1 MPRALLFGSTGQ
13 LGSSL
18 LRAEWPKGWEPAVA
32 AMDVYDLAQPERLEQ
47 RLLEAKPDAI
57 LNAAAYTAV
66 DKAESEPELAEK
78 VNALAPGA
86 MARVATRLDIPLLHV
101 STDYVFD
108 GELEGREYVETD
120 TVRPLSV
127 YGKTKE
133 HGERLVRLAPKHF
146 IVRTSWVYSATG
158 ANFVKTMLRVGRER
172 PELKVVADQLG
183 RPTEAFELGR
193 TLLALLQQPEASAY
207 GTYHYAGGRAL
218 SWHAFAEAI
227 FAAAARHGYTSPQ
240 VTPIATHEY
249 PTAAVRPKNSRLDGT
264 KLAERF
270 GIHQHDFD
278 GPLER
283 CITAL
288 LKELQ

>member
-18 LRAEWPKGWEPAVA
+18 LRAEWPRGWEPLVGPAET
-32 AMDVYDLAQPERLEQ
+32 YDLAQPEQLEQ
-47 RLLEAKPDAI
+47 QMLDARPDAI

-66 DKAESEPELAEK
+66 DKAESEPDLAEK

-86 MARVATRLDIPLLHV
+86 MARVAARLDIPLLHV

-120 TVRPLSV
+120 SVRPLSV

-133 HGERLVRLAPKHF
+133 HGERLVRTAPKHF
-146 IVRTSWVYSATG
+146 IVRTSWVYSSTG

-172 PELKVVADQLG
+172 KELKVVADQMG

-193 TLLALLQQPEASAY
+193 SLLALLPQDEPSAF
-207 GTYHYAGGRAL
+207 GTYHYAGDRAM

-227 FAAAARHGYTSPQ
+227 FAAAARHGYTSPT

-264 KLAERF
+264 KLAQRF
-270 GIHQHDFD
+270 SIRQHDFD

-283 CITAL
+283 CVTAL